1 MKAKRIL
8 AIALA
13 LSVIV
18 TGSAF
23 SIAQAKEKPL
33 IKEYTFKAESEDNLS
48 YEPKK
53 EIKVDGQKYV
63 LKGEPKL
70 EVVKSNKI
78 TEKRTVT
85 VANKEDLEDTITVDG
100 VKLKLSDVKWSDAAN
115 RTTITNT
122 YDSQSEIPD
131 SITSTK
137 EVGDKT
143 INITLAKSNTETF
156 TTPQNFTAPAYFT
169 GHPDSPFYLF
179 NGKQVTLQNGQPK
192 WNGWQSDVSEY
203 LGLNNSQYTINSIAW
218 AGDFTSNGNGEYNR
232 TATVSGVRQVPGWNV
247 TYTETDDTATTYTA
261 ETIYEG
267 IDPNMA
273 VEAKAIAEYEKAGL
287 SVGMIAA
294 ISIAGLIIL
303 GFIVFLMMWLKKK
316 RKEDRGSI

>member
-8 AIALA
+8 AVALA

-33 IKEYTFKAESEDNLS
+33 IKEYTFKAESEENLS

-85 VANKEDLEDTITVDG
+85 VTDKEDLEDSITVDG

-122 YDSQSEIPD
+122 YDNQNEIPD

-143 INITLAKSNTETF
+143 IDITLTKSNTETF

-203 LGLNNSQYTINSIAW
+203 LGINNSQYTINSISW
-218 AGDFTSNGNGEYNR
+218 SGDFTSNGNGEYNR

-261 ETIYEG
+261 DATYEG
-267 IDPNMA
+267 IDPDRA

-287 SVGMIAA
+287 STIVKVIFTAA
-294 ISIAGLIIL
+294 GILVAAGLIIAIL
-303 GFIVFLMMWLKKK
+303 FAFKKK
-316 RKEDRGSI
+316 RRSVNE

>member
-8 AIALA
+8 AVALA

-53 EIKVDGQKYV
+53 EIKVDGQKYI

-85 VANKEDLEDTITVDG
+85 VTNKEDLEDTITVDG
-100 VKLKLSDVKWSDAAN
+100 VELKLSDVKWSDAAN

-137 EVGDKT
+137 SIGGKT
-143 INITLAKSNTETF
+143 IDITLAKSNTETF

-169 GHPDSPFYLF
+169 GHPDSPFYIF

-203 LGLNNSQYTINSIAW
+203 LGINNSQYTINSISW

-261 ETIYEG
+261 EATYEG
-267 IDPNMA
+267 IDPDRA

-287 SVGMIAA
+287 STIVKVIFTAA
-294 ISIAGLIIL
+294 GILVAAGLIIAIL
-303 GFIVFLMMWLKKK
+303 FAFKKK
-316 RKEDRGSI
+316 RRSVNE

>member
-8 AIALA
+8 AVALA

-48 YEPKK
+48 YDAKK

-85 VANKEDLEDTITVDG
+85 VTNKEDLEDSITVDG

-143 INITLAKSNTETF
+143 IDITLTKSNTETF

-203 LGLNNSQYTINSIAW
+203 LGINNSQYTINSISW

-247 TYTETDDTATTYTA
+247 TYIETDDTATTYTA
-261 ETIYEG
+261 EATYEG
-267 IDPNMA
+267 IDPDRA

-287 SVGMIAA
+287 STIVKVIFTAA
-294 ISIAGLIIL
+294 GILVAAGLIIAIL
-303 GFIVFLMMWLKKK
+303 FAFKKK
-316 RKEDRGSI
+316 RRSVNE

>member
-8 AIALA
+8 AVALA

-33 IKEYTFKAESEDNLS
+33 IKEYTFKAESEENLS

-85 VANKEDLEDTITVDG
+85 VTDKEDLEDSITVDG

-122 YDSQSEIPD
+122 YDNQNEIPD

-143 INITLAKSNTETF
+143 IDITLTKSNTETF

-203 LGLNNSQYTINSIAW
+203 LGINNSQYTINSISW
-218 AGDFTSNGNGEYNR
+218 SGDFTSNGNGEYNR

-247 TYTETDDTATTYTA
+247 IYTETDDTATTYTA
-261 ETIYEG
+261 DATYEG
-267 IDPNMA
+267 IDPDRA

-287 SVGMIAA
+287 STIVKVIFTAA
-294 ISIAGLIIL
+294 GILVAAGLIIAIL
-303 GFIVFLMMWLKKK
+303 FAFKKK
-316 RKEDRGSI
+316 RRSVNE

>member
-8 AIALA
+8 AVALA
-13 LSVIV
+13 LLVIV

-33 IKEYTFKAESEDNLS
+33 IKEYTFKAESEDDLS

-85 VANKEDLEDTITVDG
+85 VTNKEDLEDTITVDG

-143 INITLAKSNTETF
+143 IDITLTKSNTETF

-203 LGLNNSQYTINSIAW
+203 LGINNSQYTINSISW

-261 ETIYEG
+261 EATYEG
-267 IDPNMA
+267 IDPDRA

-287 SVGMIAA
+287 STIVKVIFTAA
-294 ISIAGLIIL
+294 GILVAAGLIIAIL
-303 GFIVFLMMWLKKK
+303 FAFKKK
-316 RKEDRGSI
+316 RRSVNE

>member
-1 MKAKRIL
+1 MKGKRIL
-8 AIALA
+8 AVALA

-53 EIKVDGQKYV
+53 EIKVDGQKYI

-85 VANKEDLEDTITVDG
+85 VTNKDDLEDTITVDG

-122 YDSQSEIPD
+122 YDNQSEIPD

-143 INITLAKSNTETF
+143 INITLTKSNTETF

-203 LGLNNSQYTINSIAW
+203 LGINNSQYTINSISW

-261 ETIYEG
+261 EATYEG
-267 IDPNMA
+267 IDPDRA
-273 VEAKAIAEYEKAGL
+273 VEAKAIAEYEKVGL
-287 SVGMIAA
+287 STIVKVIFTAA
-294 ISIAGLIIL
+294 GILVAAGLIIAIL
-303 GFIVFLMMWLKKK
+303 FAFKKK
-316 RKEDRGSI
+316 RRSVNE

>member
-1 MKAKRIL
+1 MLGKKIL
-8 AIALA
+8 AVGLA
-13 LSVIV
+13 LSVLI

-23 SIAQAKEKPL
+23 SIAQAKDKPL
-33 IKEYTFKAESEDNLS
+33 IKEYTFEAESEDNLS

-85 VANKEDLEDTITVDG
+85 VTNKEDLEDSITVDG

-137 EVGDKT
+137 KVGDKT
-143 INITLAKSNTETF
+143 IDITLTKRNTETF

-203 LGLNNSQYTINSIAW
+203 LGINNSQYTINSISW

-247 TYTETDDTATTYTA
+247 TYTETDDTTTTYTA
-261 ETIYEG
+261 EATYEG
-267 IDPNMA
+267 IDPNQA

-287 SVGMIAA
+287 STIVKVIFTAA
-294 ISIAGLIIL
+294 GILVAAGLIIAIL
-303 GFIVFLMMWLKKK
+303 FVFKKK
-316 RKEDRGSI
+316 RRSVNE

>member
-8 AIALA
+8 AVALA
-13 LSVIV
+13 LSVIF

-23 SIAQAKEKPL
+23 SIAQAKEKPF

-53 EIKVDGQKYV
+53 EIKIDGQKYI

-78 TEKRTVT
+78 TKKRTVT
-85 VANKEDLEDTITVDG
+85 VTNKEDLEDTITVDG

-143 INITLAKSNTETF
+143 INITLTKSNTETF

-203 LGLNNSQYTINSIAW
+203 LGINNSQYTINSISW

-261 ETIYEG
+261 EATYEG
-267 IDPNMA
+267 IDPDRA

-287 SVGMIAA
+287 STIVKVIFTAA
-294 ISIAGLIIL
+294 GILVAAGLIIAIL
-303 GFIVFLMMWLKKK
+303 FAFKKK
-316 RKEDRGSI
+316 RRSVNE